1 MKYKILVFLIL
12 FCLSI
17 LINTKGGVSMSR
29 TCVIDTSNS
38 KYSKLQTVPI
48 SSVRLTDDFW
58 GKRVKLMEDVTLPL
72 QYQILEDTQRIN
84 NFRMASEKISGDFV
98 GFFFNDSDVYKW
110 IEAVSY
116 SLVSSRNEK
125 LDKLLDDVIEEIRL
139 AQDKDGYL
147 DTYFTFS
154 RKQDRWTNL
163 KDMHELYC
171 AGHLIQG
178 AVAHHRATG
187 KTNFLNIAIKLAGHI
202 AEVFGPDKREGT
214 SGHPEIEMALVEL
227 YRETNDKKYL
237 DLANFFIDE
246 RGKGV
251 IGGSSYH
258 IDHKP
263 FRELDEIVGHAVRSL
278 YLNSGATDL
287 YMETG
292 DKTLLDALERLW
304 DNLVEKKMYITGGA
318 GARKE
323 GEAFGQAYE
332 LPNETA
338 YAETCASIANFMW
351 NFRMLQTL
359 GESRFADIMEL
370 CLYNGILSGISVD
383 GKEYFY
389 VNPLADGGNHRRQKW
404 FACAC
409 CPPNIAR
416 TIASIPGYMYSTS
429 PEGIW
434 VNLYASNTSEFDV
447 NGSKVVIEEKTDYP
461 WNGLIE
467 FKINGDSKFT
477 LFLRKPGWSK
487 EFSIVINGEKIQ
499 PTLENGYILINRRW
513 QKGNLLKV
521 DFQMK
526 PELLE
531 SQPNIK
537 DNVGRVAIRKGP
549 IIYCVEGADNPWGD
563 VWNLEIPKDVRLSQE
578 YRDILGGVVIIRGK
592 GYINEP
598 ESWKELYLT
607 EKEASSLKKEVEF
620 TAIPYYSWAN
630 RTPGPMEVWIKA
642 R

>member
-1 MKYKILVFLIL
+1 
-12 FCLSI
+12 
-17 LINTKGGVSMSR
+17 MSK
-29 TCVIDTSNS
+29 TYVADTSRS
-38 KYSKLQTVPI
+38 KYSSLKSVPI
-48 SSVRLTDDFW
+48 SSVRLTDSFW
-58 GKRVKLMEDVTLPL
+58 GKRVNLMGEVTLPL

-84 NFRMASEKISGDFV
+84 NFRMASRKLSGEFV

-116 SLVSSRNEK
+116 FLASNKNEK
-125 LDKLLDDVIEEIRL
+125 LDKLLDNVIEEIRL
-139 AQDKDGYL
+139 AQDEDGYL

-171 AGHLIQG
+171 AGHLIQS
-178 AVAHHRATG
+178 AIAHHRATG
-187 KTNFLNIAIKLAGHI
+187 KTNFLNIAIKLADHI
-202 AEVFGPDKREGT
+202 ARVFGPDKREGT
-214 SGHPEIEMALVEL
+214 PGHPEIEMALIEL

-237 DLANFFIDE
+237 DLAKFFIDE

-304 DNLVEKKMYITGGA
+304 NNLVDKKMYVTGGA

-323 GEAFGQAYE
+323 GEAFGENYE

-338 YAETCASIANFMW
+338 YAETCATIANFMW
-351 NFRMLQTL
+351 NYRMLL
-359 GESRFADIMEL
+359 VSGESRFADIMEL
-370 CLYNGILSGISVD
+370 CLYNGILSGISID

-389 VNPLADGGNHRRQKW
+389 VNPLADRGAHRRQRW

-416 TIASIPGYMYSTS
+416 TITSIPGYMYSTS
-429 PEGIW
+429 SEGIW
-434 VNLYASNTSEFDV
+434 VNLYASNTSEFDI
-447 NGSKVVIEEKTDYP
+447 NGSKVVLEERTDYP
-461 WNGLIE
+461 WNGLVE
-467 FKINGDSKFT
+467 FKINTDSQFT
-477 LFLRKPGWSK
+477 IFLRKPVWSR
-487 EFSIVINGEKIQ
+487 EFSISINGEEIE
-499 PTLENGYILINRRW
+499 PTLEKGYILINRKW
-513 QKGNLLKV
+513 QRGDTVTLNLS
-521 DFQMK
+521 ME

-531 SQPNIK
+531 SHPNIK
-537 DNVGRVAIRKGP
+537 DNVGRVAIRRGP

-563 VWNLEIPKDVRLSQE
+563 VWNLEIPKDVKLNQE
-578 YRDILGGVVIIRGK
+578 YKDILGGVVVIKGK
-592 GYINEP
+592 GYLNNP
-598 ESWKELYLT
+598 ESWKGLYLPGDD
-607 EKEASSLKKEVEF
+607 ASRLKKEVEF

-630 RTPGPMEVWIKA
+630 RTPGPMEIWIKT